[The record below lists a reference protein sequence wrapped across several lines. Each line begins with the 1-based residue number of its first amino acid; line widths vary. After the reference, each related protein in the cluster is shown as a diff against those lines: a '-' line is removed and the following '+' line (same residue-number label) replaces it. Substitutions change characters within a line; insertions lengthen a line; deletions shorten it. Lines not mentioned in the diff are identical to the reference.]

1 MSHVDEGRLH
11 EYLDDVE
18 RQDGTTGRWDEVEA
32 HLAECAECRAR
43 LDEARRVRAR
53 ASDILSASG
62 PLDAAAPPF
71 EEILARKRARSR
83 QRRLFRMNS
92 LSAVGWAAT
101 VVFAVGIG
109 WIARGQLANR
119 SLDQVAAT
127 NKTTSVVAAAPDSVP
142 AAPRSNESLDVAAT
156 EPSSSQINAVG
167 AVAGGRSQNPPEPP
181 VEAEEAAPQALPEL
195 RAQQEPE
202 GAPQG
207 AVASA
212 GAPARQ
218 DAAAPPAMAEQAR
231 RARAEQAAPVPALA
245 QPAAPARDYSGVGLA
260 LESWQPTTDAEA
272 RHVLGR
278 EPFVVPGLPVL
289 AMAVGPVGTVSGILV
304 RQQLPSGDT
313 LSLVQWR
320 DLESDGAAEK
330 AQLGDYADRIAAD
343 TAEARVALTR
353 EDGYVLL
360 VRGPIPSDSLRVLL
374 GRVR

>member
-18 RQDGTTGRWDEVEA
+18 RHDGTTARRDEVEA
-32 HLAECAECRAR
+32 HLAECPQCRAR

-83 QRRLFRMNS
+83 QRRLFRMNR

-101 VVFAVGIG
+101 VVFAVGVG

-119 SLDQVAAT
+119 SLDRVAAT
-127 NKTTSVVAAAPDSVP
+127 GKTTSVVAAAPDSVP
-142 AAPRSNESLDVAAT
+142 AAARSNESLDAAAT
-156 EPSSSQINAVG
+156 APSSNELNAVG

-181 VEAEEAAPQALPEL
+181 AEAEEAVPQALPEL
-195 RAQQEPE
+195 RAEQEPQAASQV
-202 GAPQG
+202 G
-207 AVASA
+207 VASE

-218 DAAAPPAMAEQAR
+218 DAPPPPAMAEQAR
-231 RARAEQAAPVPALA
+231 RARAEQEAPVPALA
-245 QPAAPARDYSGVGLA
+245 QPAAPARDYSGVGLV
-260 LESWQPTTDAEA
+260 LESWQPASDTEA
-272 RHVLGR
+272 RQVLGR
-278 EPFVVPGLPVL
+278 GPFVVPGLPVL
-289 AMAVGPVGTVSGILV
+289 GMAVGPTGNGSGVLV

-320 DLESDGAAEK
+320 DLESGNAAEK
-330 AQLGDYADRIAAD
+330 GQLGDYADRIAAD
-343 TAEARVALTR
+343 TAEAHVAFTR
-353 EDGYVLL
+353 EDGYVVLA
-360 VRGPIPSDSLRVLL
+360 RGPIPPDSLRVLL
-374 GRVR
+374 ARVR